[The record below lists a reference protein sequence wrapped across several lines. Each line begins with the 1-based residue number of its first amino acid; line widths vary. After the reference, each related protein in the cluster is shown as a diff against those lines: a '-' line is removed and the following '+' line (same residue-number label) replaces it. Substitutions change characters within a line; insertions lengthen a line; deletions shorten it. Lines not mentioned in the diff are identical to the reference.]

1 VILNKTDI
9 NGPCAKLIGSIDII
23 PDNSIV
29 IVLDDDIVMNN
40 NFIKSLFASYM
51 INKNKVSSHFT
62 TLSQNGK
69 YLEVAGF
76 GGYIFNIDILRDI
89 KKFYK
94 TMPQCCR
101 HIDDNWISWCINQ
114 LGIEVVKTIE
124 VNAWNNVLDIKNT
137 DPHPNCF
144 ELCKHTDRNSL
155 IKEMFTI
162 LQ

>member
-1 VILNKTDI
+1 MIINLSINEFTYDVPEYLYNENVILNKTDI

-40 NFIKSLFASYM
+40 NFIKSLFTSYM
-51 INKNKVSSHFT
+51 INKNKVSCHFT

-69 YLEVAGF
+69 YLEVEGF
-76 GGYIFNIDILRDI
+76 GGYIFNINNLRDI

-114 LGIEVVKTIE
+114 LGI
-124 VNAWNNVLDIKNT
+124 
-137 DPHPNCF
+137 
-144 ELCKHTDRNSL
+144 
-155 IKEMFTI
+155 
-162 LQ
+162 